1 MEERIFTLTVS
12 ETEANNILNAL
23 SEIPTKFGMPLIQ
36 KIMAQANEQVV
47 AAEAAKSTP
56 EAEAE

>member
-23 SEIPTKFGMPLIQ
+23 NEIPTKFGMPLIQ